1 MLIVSIPMVDSNA
14 RLTKD
19 IEATAKQ
26 SLTLTNAPTAVTP
39 VISTL
44 NAKTL
49 TAHIH
54 VHVIMVSMVMVV
66 LVVIS
71 MNVIPEMII
80 VTRMPHAI
88 TLLVAMNVLVTMGL
102 KAMANHARTS
112 MNVSWIFLVMLMQ
125 LA

>member
-1 MLIVSIPMVDSNA
+1 M
-14 RLTKD
+14 
-19 IEATAKQ
+19 
-26 SLTLTNAPTAVTP
+26 AVIP

-44 NAKTL
+44 NVKTP

-66 LVVIS
+66 LAVIS

-80 VTRMPHAI
+80 VTRMLHAI
-88 TLLVAMNVLVTMGL
+88 TLSVVTNVIVTMDL
-102 KAMANHARTS
+102 KVMANHAPTS